1 MAKIEVPGF
10 ARLAPEIKKPSII
23 LLSGG
28 CGTGKTTFVIQS
40 FCRAAENHERC
51 IYITFEEP
59 AENIRESCRSF
70 GWEID
75 KLEKSGRLLILSIDP
90 MDVAREVEAAL
101 VKKRGDLLIRTKGI
115 LGFIPK
121 GFKPDR
127 IGIDSISSLY
137 AAFAGQEENYRRY
150 LTKLVEGLRKSGALS
165 FLITESEQGLERYSR
180 SGIEEFLADGVIVMY
195 YVRKGSSRQRAIE
208 VLKLRGTPHLN
219 RIIPFNITRRGIV
232 IRAEER
238 VFE

>member
-1 MAKIEVPGF
+1 
-10 ARLAPEIKKPSII
+10 
-23 LLSGG
+23 
-28 CGTGKTTFVIQS
+28 
-40 FCRAAENHERC
+40 
-51 IYITFEEP
+51 
-59 AENIRESCRSF
+59 
-70 GWEID
+70 
-75 KLEKSGRLLILSIDP
+75 
-90 MDVAREVEAAL
+90 VAREVEAAL
-101 VKKRGDLLIRTKGI
+101 LKKGGDLLIRTKGI

-150 LTKLVEGLRKSGALS
+150 LTRLVEGLRKSGALS

-208 VLKLRGTPHLN
+208 VLKLRGAPHLN